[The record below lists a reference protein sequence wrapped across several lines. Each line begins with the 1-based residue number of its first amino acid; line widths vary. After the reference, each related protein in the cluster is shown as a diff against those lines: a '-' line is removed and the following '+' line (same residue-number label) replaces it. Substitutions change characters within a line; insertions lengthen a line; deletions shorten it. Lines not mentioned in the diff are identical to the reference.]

1 MPSITDSNWVYTNDY
16 TNEIHLHVCVHSY
29 VCMSEWLYIF
39 AHVHLEARGCVSS
52 ITDSLTEPGVLN
64 TGWSASPRDSPISV
78 VFMMILQEVSLLQL
92 ALLLQSLCLVT
103 RHFTNLTITT
113 GLWDLL
119 LGMEHKSLSLAA
131 IWTHFTIEFMTI
143 IVLTNSMSTWH
154 MLGSLERKVIQLRK
168 CLYKIQLQASR

>member
-1 MPSITDSNWVYTNDY
+1 MATRYPLSHSSSGLLQCPLSQTLIGSLNDY

-78 VFMMILQEVSLLQL
+78 FFMMILQEVSLLHL

-103 RHFTNLTITT
+103 RHFANLAITT
-113 GLWDLL
+113 MIPTFWD
-119 LGMEHKSLSLAA
+119 GTQ
-131 IWTHFTIEFMTI
+131 ITFTSSNLNTFYNRIHDY
-143 IVLTNSMSTWH
+143 N
-154 MLGSLERKVIQLRK
+154 
-168 CLYKIQLQASR
+168 CAD